1 MEITPLPS
9 VEKTAEVFFDN
20 NFKWVDIENGL
31 GKYLLMTDIAEHLKA
46 KLTQRD
52 DHAYTSLVEGIEGMK
67 NKVSYTGGG
76 FRTIGE
82 IREAQAYDQALL
94 DIIEKVVK
102 PLYGKE

>member
-1 MEITPLPS
+1 MEITRLPS

-52 DHAYTSLVEGIEGMK
+52 DQAYTSLIEGIERM
-67 NKVSYTGGG
+67 SMP
-76 FRTIGE
+76 IGSE
-82 IREAQAYDQALL
+82 GVEKQMYDQALS

-102 PLYGKE
+102 PLYNKK